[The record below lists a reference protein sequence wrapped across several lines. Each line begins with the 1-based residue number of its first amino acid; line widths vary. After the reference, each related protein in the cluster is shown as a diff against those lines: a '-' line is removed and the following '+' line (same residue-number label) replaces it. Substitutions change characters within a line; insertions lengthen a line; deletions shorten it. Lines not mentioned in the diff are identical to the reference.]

1 MHQVTFFRD
10 GASMNFVSDLG
21 RKFVVLCMVPFVYA
35 VAKLLSPA
43 PVERPGYRLRGRPTA
58 MEPVRTSG
66 ISGTRVVEQY
76 TAEMLTIPFGDPDDN
91 EDHAMKRRDV
101 QVGDILI
108 GIRTGWKRGPKDLLI
123 QTLTRGAA
131 SHVGVMGEGEVYEAV
146 GSGIERSKLA
156 SFIGAYSYVAVI
168 RPFGVGELIQ
178 SKLSRNLPTYSG
190 RYNYS
195 SAIKTSVRTL
205 ERDVKRVARE
215 RIVDTA
221 TTTYICSDFVRQVFL
236 DVGLPDLGVEG
247 RVSTPSDFANE
258 RVGKLAGYLTT
269 IEFHAH
275 DTSRNLSNVDDDVI
289 HEDIEQLG
297 LL

>member
-1 MHQVTFFRD
+1 
-10 GASMNFVSDLG
+10 MNFISDLG
-21 RKFVVLCMVPFVYA
+21 RQLVVLCMAPFVYA

-43 PVERPGYRLRGRPTA
+43 PIERPGYRLRGRPTA

-76 TAEMLTIPFGDPDDN
+76 TAEMLTIPFGDPDDD

-123 QTLTRGAA
+123 QSLTRGAA
-131 SHVGVMGEGEVYEAV
+131 SHVAVMGESEVYEAI
-146 GSGIERSKLA
+146 GSGIKRSKLA
-156 SFIGAYSYVAVI
+156 DFIDAYSYVAVI
-168 RPFGVGELIQ
+168 RPFGVDQ
-178 SKLSRNLPTYSG
+178 PVRNKLSRNLPTYSG
-190 RYNYS
+190 RYNYLT
-195 SAIKTSVRTL
+195 AIKTSVRTL
-205 ERDVKRVARE
+205 ESDVKGVVRE
-215 RIVDTA
+215 GIVHTA
-221 TTTYICSDFVRQVFL
+221 TTTYICSDFVRQVFV

-258 RVGKLAGYLTT
+258 RVGKLAGYLTA

-275 DTSRNLSNVDDDVI
+275 DTSRNLSDVDDVI
-289 HEDIEQLG
+289 HDDIERLG